1 MAEVFDA
8 LIVGAG
14 HNGLVAAAC
23 LARAGKRVLVL
34 ERQPQV
40 GGAAVTEELFPG
52 FRFSSVAEGTGRL
65 VAHVA
70 ADLQLHKHGL
80 TLLPIDPLLTTALP
94 DGGCIRFW
102 RDTARTAAEIARH
115 SQADG
120 ARWPDFCAAMQR
132 LAAVVARLMVLIPP
146 ALPAPGGRDLL
157 ELLKLVAPA
166 RRLSRKELGDLIRTL
181 PMPVSDMLDEWF
193 ECDALKAALAVD
205 GVHGVSLGP
214 RQAGT
219 AFVWLMALAAGQ
231 VPAFSAAS
239 QLQGGAGALTQ
250 AIAKAATSMGAQLR
264 LNAAV
269 QQVVVKDGRASGVVL
284 ASGEEISARVV
295 VSNADPRT
303 TFQGLI
309 DPVEVDPVFL
319 RSTCTIKYRGCTARM
334 HLALSGVPRFAFDA
348 AARIR
353 VAPSINYIEQASDA
367 AKYGSWSRQPWLDA
381 TLPTLVDATLAP
393 PGQHVLSVHAQYAPY
408 HLRSQDWDTQRAALG
423 AAILSTLAQ
432 FAPDVPQ
439 LVLHSQVLTPLD
451 LERNYGLPEGSATH
465 GEMTLDQAL
474 HMRPLPDCAQY
485 RTPIKQLYLC
495 GAGTHPGG
503 GGTGI
508 NGHNAARQVLR
519 DWG

>member
-1 MAEVFDA
+1 MAENFDA

-65 VAHVA
+65 FAHVA

-94 DGGCIRFW
+94 DGSCIRFW

-115 SQADG
+115 SQADA

-239 QLQGGAGALTQ
+239 QLPLVRVTSVACASIAASLVGQWAL
-250 AIAKAATSMGAQLR
+250 
-264 LNAAV
+264 
-269 QQVVVKDGRASGVVL
+269 
-284 ASGEEISARVV
+284 IS
-295 VSNADPRT
+295 T
-303 TFQGLI
+303 
-309 DPVEVDPVFL
+309 
-319 RSTCTIKYRGCTARM
+319 
-334 HLALSGVPRFAFDA
+334 
-348 AARIR
+348 
-353 VAPSINYIEQASDA
+353 
-367 AKYGSWSRQPWLDA
+367 
-381 TLPTLVDATLAP
+381 
-393 PGQHVLSVHAQYAPY
+393 
-408 HLRSQDWDTQRAALG
+408 
-423 AAILSTLAQ
+423 
-432 FAPDVPQ
+432 
-439 LVLHSQVLTPLD
+439 
-451 LERNYGLPEGSATH
+451 
-465 GEMTLDQAL
+465 
-474 HMRPLPDCAQY
+474 
-485 RTPIKQLYLC
+485 
-495 GAGTHPGG
+495 
-503 GGTGI
+503 
-508 NGHNAARQVLR
+508 
-519 DWG
+519 

>member
-1 MAEVFDA
+1 MAENFDA

-70 ADLQLHKHGL
+70 ADLQLNKHGL
-80 TLLPIDPLLTTALP
+80 TMLPIDPLLTTALP
-94 DGGCIRFW
+94 DGSCIRFW

-115 SQADG
+115 SQADA

-157 ELLKLVAPA
+157 ELLRLVAPA

-231 VPAFSAAS
+231 VPAFAAAS

-284 ASGEEISARVV
+284 ASGQEISARVV

-303 TFQGLI
+303 TFQ
-309 DPVEVDPVFL
+309 
-319 RSTCTIKYRGCTARM
+319 R
-334 HLALSGVPRFAFDA
+334 
-348 AARIR
+348 
-353 VAPSINYIEQASDA
+353 
-367 AKYGSWSRQPWLDA
+367 
-381 TLPTLVDATLAP
+381 
-393 PGQHVLSVHAQYAPY
+393 
-408 HLRSQDWDTQRAALG
+408 
-423 AAILSTLAQ
+423 
-432 FAPDVPQ
+432 
-439 LVLHSQVLTPLD
+439 
-451 LERNYGLPEGSATH
+451 
-465 GEMTLDQAL
+465 
-474 HMRPLPDCAQY
+474 
-485 RTPIKQLYLC
+485 
-495 GAGTHPGG
+495 
-503 GGTGI
+503 
-508 NGHNAARQVLR
+508 
-519 DWG
+519 

>member
-1 MAEVFDA
+1 MAENFDA

-65 VAHVA
+65 FAHVA

-94 DGGCIRFW
+94 DGSCIRFW

-115 SQADG
+115 SQAAA
-120 ARWPDFCAAMQR
+120 ARWPDFCSAMQR

-231 VPAFSAAS
+231 VPAFAAAS

-284 ASGEEISARVV
+284 ASGQEISARVV

-334 HLALSGVPRFAFDA
+334 HLALSRVPRFAFDA

-367 AKYGSWSRQPWLDA
+367 AKYGSWSPQPWLDA

-423 AAILSTLAQ
+423 TAILITLAQ

-474 HMRPLPDCAQY
+474 HMRPIPDCAQY

-503 GGTGI
+503 GCTGI